1 MNTPSSSYS
10 SSAPSSCCHSSQSP
24 AASAPQQAHEQLWTD
39 DSTASATARVLFPVY
54 INGSIVDATPSTL
67 PPSINTSSHYPDN
80 ARQRKLWLSGLI
92 GLLSMAVLL
101 AFLCAPRDEHTPR
114 MLLHPLSA
122 LRQAPPQSA
131 DSIRYLTFGS
141 SSTWGE
147 GLEEPQQQ
155 AYPYL
160 LSKSVHNVAA
170 RVGGL
175 SLSAICTQSIVEGIN
190 DNQYSSS
197 VKVYDVIV
205 TEFQDNDAES
215 VIHLATRLRQRFPS
229 ATLIF
234 VRLWSPATDIIYQPA
249 GDTASA
255 TGLLEWWKHQSKQ
268 QTTAEEPSSTDA
280 HPISILGSF
289 AFQSAVLNS
298 DSQRWSFVDY
308 SKQADLVEKAIQS
321 VDGHLVALPH
331 RPTTATTT
339 SIPALLTNPG
349 IMSFF
354 QTNQPSLLSPK
365 GHQILASII
374 QQLVDDQHILEQRPS
389 EQRRQQLGSWGKGD
403 SCHLWYATG
412 DTSSVLRKRRRASL
426 VDFSRES
433 DGHKHAL
440 EISRKGGSVDVT
452 NPFDEP
458 RMLYLTYM
466 TAAASGGGIVRE
478 YPRTKISLG
487 GKPTLMIDPIYNHH
501 QPNKK
506 ENNDHDDQE
515 DHLTRTTAVGLVP
528 PGRTVLRLDSL
539 DATSTSRF
547 RLVGL
552 HFLDQGKVPI
562 PFEFD
567 LEPDAAH
574 R

>member
-10 SSAPSSCCHSSQSP
+10 SSASSSCCHSSLSP
-24 AASAPQQAHEQLWTD
+24 TASAPQQGQEQLWTD

-54 INGSIVDATPSTL
+54 INSSVVNATPSTL

-80 ARQRKLWLSGLI
+80 ARQRKLWLWGLI

-101 AFLCAPRDEHTPR
+101 AILCAPRDEHTPR

-147 GLEEPQQQ
+147 GLKEPQQQ

-175 SLSAICTQSIVEGIN
+175 SLSAICTQSIVEGN
-190 DNQYSSS
+190 NEHQHSSRHR
-197 VKVYDVIV
+197 VYDVIV
-205 TEFQDNDAES
+205 TEFQDNDAAS
-215 VIHLATRLRQRFPS
+215 VSHLATRLRQRFPS
-229 ATLIF
+229 AALIF
-234 VRLWSPATDIIYQPA
+234 VRLWSPATDIIYQSD
-249 GDTASA
+249 DTATA
-255 TGLLEWWKHQSKQ
+255 MGLMEWWKHQPKQ
-268 QTTAEEPSSTDA
+268 QPTAEEPAPKGT
-280 HPISILGSF
+280 HPTSILGSF

-298 DSQRWSFVDY
+298 DSQRWSFLDH
-308 SKQADLVEKAIQS
+308 SEQAALVEKAVQS
-321 VDGHLVALPH
+321 VNGHLISLPH
-331 RPTTATTT
+331 LPTTATTT
-339 SIPALLTNPG
+339 SIPALLTNPE
-349 IMSFF
+349 IMGLF
-354 QTNQPSLLSPK
+354 QPNQPNLLSVK
-365 GHQILASII
+365 GHRVLATII
-374 QQLVDDQHILEQRPS
+374 QQLVDDQQLVDQ
-389 EQRRQQLGSWGKGD
+389 QQQLGSWGNGD

-433 DGHKHAL
+433 DGHKHAI

-452 NPFDEP
+452 NPFNEK

-466 TAAASGGGIVRE
+466 TAVASSGAVRE

-487 GKPTLMIDPIYNHH
+487 GKPSLMIDPIYNH
-501 QPNKK
+501 QPNHKK
-506 ENNDHDDQE
+506 ENNDRHDDGGDQQ

-528 PGRTVLRLDSL
+528 PGRSVLRLDSL
-539 DATSTSRF
+539 DETSISRF
-547 RLVGL
+547 RIVGL
-552 HFLDQGKVPI
+552 HFLDQGKIPL